1 MYRITNPN
9 IDILELAVEKLGQ
22 LVDKMVFLGGCALG
36 LLLTDVGA
44 PPIRFTQDVGVITE
58 VANLTDYYKLSDQLR
73 KRGFHEDTSED
84 APICRWK
91 ATDIILDVMPT
102 NPDILG
108 FGNQWYQPA
117 LEAAEEM
124 ELPSGKRIRMVSAP
138 YFMVSKFAAFDSRG
152 GSDYLMSHD
161 IEDIVAVLDGRPE
174 VVEEVRQIVGELRQ
188 HLIERFQTL
197 MDNDDFMDA
206 LPGHLPPDSGSQER
220 VPIVIERIEA
230 IAGL

>member
-9 IDILELAVEKLGQ
+9 IDILELAVERLGQ

-44 PPIRFTQDVGVITE
+44 PPIRFTQDVDVITE

-152 GSDYLMSHD
+152 GGDYLMSHD